1 MTTSQKQL
9 WKVRAVVK
17 PIVECERMGITTF
30 KFGENEE
37 VTFEGQLEDRKTEFS
52 IKVISDSNEVDS
64 RGEFYLK
71 SLLALLELETR
82 GSYSIGM
89 REAKPVKTKPIA
101 KEELS
106 KVRKARRDVLFLE
119 PGETALNIRMEPIPK
134 LEGLDFAL
142 LNKVRDI
149 IPKLD
154 SEKRKTILVA
164 LNFLHDGLV
173 ALIPAQSFLSIYG
186 GLNHL
191 VSKIAR
197 VGTTPERGDL
207 AIRKL
212 SDGGLLE
219 PQKAEDWKQRLRKF
233 HHNHYTALNGGDISG
248 KEVQE
253 IKTFFRDFLNKFIEY
268 QKIA

>member
-17 PIVECERMGITTF
+17 PIVECERIGVTTF

-37 VTFEGQLEDRKTEFS
+37 ITFEGQLEDGKTEFS
-52 IKVISDSNEVDS
+52 IKVISDSNEVDT

-71 SLLALLELETR
+71 SLLALLELETP
-82 GSYSIGM
+82 GFYSIGM
-89 REAKPVKTKPIA
+89 REAKLVKTKPVA

-106 KVRKARRDVLFLE
+106 EARKARRDVLFLQ
-119 PGETALNIRMEPIPK
+119 PGETVLNVRLKPIPK

-142 LNKVRDI
+142 LNKVSDL
-149 IPKLD
+149 IPKLG
-154 SEKRKTILVA
+154 SEKGETILVA
-164 LNFLHDGLV
+164 LNFLHDGL
-173 ALIPAQSFLSIYG
+173 AAFIPAQSFLSIYG

-191 VSKIAR
+191 VSKIAK

-212 SDGGLLE
+212 RDKGLLE
-219 PQKAEDWKQRLRKF
+219 PQKAEDWKHQLRKF
-233 HHNHYTALNGGDISG
+233 HHNHYTALNGGHISG
-248 KEVQE
+248 KEVQD

-268 QKIA
+268 QKTA